1 MKKILFIM
9 LVAVLLCN
17 CNKPE
22 DSELSYWDSLITK
35 VGETTLS
42 AQDVM
47 IAADRW
53 VARAE
58 YDYTEPNAQGE
69 ENISY
74 DYESYPNKVA
84 YGLNAVAVIKFIN
97 NETLRRYSDGFP
109 ISNPDKYIPP
119 TYEEFKL
126 KFGDDIIYVTDKNG
140 KSGTIKIL
148 AYDETTLLVETDFWI
163 SYKSDKTG
171 ELTEYRYHR
180 YLFKREAASSPN
192 WEDDYI
198 EYDEYLKSKNQ

>member
-1 MKKILFIM
+1 M
-9 LVAVLLCN
+9 LAAVLLCN

-22 DSELSYWDSLITK
+22 ESELSYWDSLIAS
-35 VGETTLS
+35 VGKTTLS

-69 ENISY
+69 ENIFF
-74 DYESYPNKVA
+74 DLDLYPDKIP
-84 YGLNAVAVIKFIN
+84 YGGNFAAVVKFIN
-97 NETLRRYSDGFP
+97 NETLRKYHDGFP
-109 ISNPDKYIPP
+109 ISDPDKYVPP
-119 TYEEFKL
+119 TYLEYKL
-126 KFGDDIIYVTDKNG
+126 EFGDDIIYVTDKNG
-140 KSGTIKIL
+140 KAGTIRIL

-163 SYKSDKTG
+163 SYKSDSSG

-180 YLFKREAASSPN
+180 YLFKREIAPSPN

-198 EYDEYLKSKNQ
+198 EYYKYEQSKNQ